1 MRLLANS
8 VWSRA
13 QSLGFHSLDGGS
25 QGLISTKFLGIH
37 PFTKG
42 LGIMFGSFVHVNH
55 KKSLVY
61 LTRHFWLDHAR
72 VH

>member
-1 MRLLANS
+1 MCLLADG

-13 QSLGFHSLDGGS
+13 QGLEFHSLNGGS

-42 LGIMFGSFVHVNH
+42 LAIMFGSFVHANH

-61 LTRHFWLDHAR
+61 LMCDFWLDHAR

>member
-13 QSLGFHSLDGGS
+13 QSLGFHSLDG
-25 QGLISTKFLGIH
+25 LISTKFLGIH

-42 LGIMFGSFVHVNH
+42 LGIMFGAFVHANC

>member
-25 QGLISTKFLGIH
+25 QGLISTKFRGIH

-42 LGIMFGSFVHVNH
+42 LGIMFGC
-55 KKSLVY
+55 
-61 LTRHFWLDHAR
+61 AC
-72 VH
+72 